1 MIWGDTSLLLFILMQ
16 NQILRNSGWVVLLV
30 LFTTLASQAQVKV
43 GDSPTTLNSSAV
55 LEMQSTSTKRGMLL
69 PRVELLTTT
78 DWGLN
83 GPVGNKVNGMVVYN
97 TNALIE
103 GSATYPAAGV
113 GTYTFDGTGWVF
125 SNVPKGGTAGQVL
138 SKTATGLAWGTPASG
153 LVTYLAGSATTA
165 GAFIKASGP
174 GVTFTVNTATQT
186 GTITVPLGV
195 ELLSV
200 RMFDEA
206 ATGSSGS
213 YGMSNPSN
221 LLNIRVEYT
230 GRTISYASTS
240 LPQLQVV
247 LNGTPSVYMDTYG
260 VGYARQYELTMGA
273 PGSNFYTI
281 TIPLMN
287 PETLGNR
294 WSVLLNF

>member
-16 NQILRNSGWVVLLV
+16 NQILRNSGWVVLLF
-30 LFTTLASQAQVKV
+30 LLTTLATQAQVKV
-43 GDSPTTLNSSAV
+43 GDSPTTLNEGAV
-55 LEMQSTSTKRGMLL
+55 LEMQSTNRGMLL
-69 PRVELLTTT
+69 PRINLANTTT
-78 DWGLN
+78 WGLN
-83 GPVGNKVNGMVVYN
+83 GTNPVKNGMVVYN
-97 TNALIE
+97 INALIE

-125 SNVPKGGTAGQVL
+125 SNVPKGGTEGQVL
-138 SKTATGLAWGTPASG
+138 SKTATGLAWGTAASG
-153 LVTYLAGSATTA
+153 VMTYLSGSATTA

>member
-1 MIWGDTSLLLFILMQ
+1 MWGKKSLLLFILMQ
-16 NQILRNSGWVVLLV
+16 NQISRNCAWVVLLV

-43 GDSPTTLNSSAV
+43 GDSPTALNEGAV
-55 LEMQSTSTKRGMLL
+55 LEMQSTNRGMLL
-69 PRVELLTTT
+69 PRISLSSTTT
-78 DWGLN
+78 WGLN
-83 GPVGNKVNGMVVYN
+83 GNNAVKNGMVVYN
-97 TNALIE
+97 TNAAIT
-103 GSATYPAAGV
+103 GNAMYPAAGV

-125 SNVPKGGTAGQVL
+125 SENLKGGTTGQVL
-138 SKTATGLAWGTPASG
+138 SKTATGLAWSTPASG
-153 LVTYLAGSATTA
+153 VVTYLAGSATAA
-165 GAFIKASGP
+165 GAFIKATGP

-200 RMFDEA
+200 RMFDEG

-221 LLNIRVEYT
+221 SLNIRVEYT
-230 GRTISYASTS
+230 GRTISYVSTF
-240 LPQLQVV
+240 LPQIQVV

-260 VGYARQYELTMGA
+260 VGYPRQYELSMG
-273 PGSNFYTI
+273 GVGTNFYTI